1 MKNYYSKTPNV
12 ISLLIGDKSY
22 TLPKTHINYGQ
33 ISNMLDGTDIDWEAI
48 QKLASGN
55 DCLLE
60 YTGRNIKIRNGAF
73 YYKAPSGKVI
83 NLAENIIVSRIVE
96 NFKKGVEFNSLLQF
110 LDNVAENPS
119 NTAIQELYLF
129 LEDNSLPI
137 TPDGYF
143 LAFKRITGDYK
154 DCYTKTFDNRVG
166 AIVEMKRDKVDND
179 RNRTC
184 SNGLH
189 FCAKGYLPYYIGS
202 RIVVVKINPADVVS
216 IPADYNNMK
225 GRCCKYM
232 VVAEVVADVK
242 DLDKINLED
251 YVNVIPANLFEC
263 EAGHDAEDET
273 EIETET
279 EKEEEMSVYVGTVKN
294 FLKDTPKEA
303 RKVGKTYRLKTPLGT
318 SEYEFVKTTGDRAF
332 TKVKTIENAVE
343 AKKVSKPTEKKVNE
357 KFTKSVSN
365 TFKKKTPSKPKVEIV
380 EFKGTLKEFK
390 RDYPKEDRK
399 FGVFYKIVNASG
411 SNLYQFVGTL
421 GERSLQAISFGEI
434 RSYETVGKALKALK
448 QKDRKIG
455 MRIDIDGNPY
465 TFIDGITDDDLRMM

>member
-1 MKNYYSKTPNV
+1 MTNYYSKSKNV

-22 TLPKTHINYGQ
+22 TLPKTHINYEQ
-33 ISNMLDGTDIDWEAI
+33 ISNMLDCPDIDWAGI
-48 QKLASGN
+48 QKLANGN

-60 YTGRNIKIRNGAF
+60 YTGKNIKIRNGAF
-73 YYKAPSGKVI
+73 YYKAPSGKTI
-83 NLAENIIVSRIVE
+83 NLAENIVVSRIVE
-96 NFKKGVEFNSLLQF
+96 NFKKGVEFNYLLQF

-119 NTAIQELYLF
+119 NTAIQELYMF

-143 LAFKRITGDYK
+143 LAFKRITKDYT
-154 DCYTKTFDNRVG
+154 DCYTNSFDNRVG
-166 AIVEMKRDKVDND
+166 AIVEMKREDVDDD
-179 RNRTC
+179 RDRTC

-189 FCAKGYLPYYIGS
+189 FCAKGYLKSYHGD

-216 IPADYNNMK
+216 IPSDYNNMK

-232 VVAEVVADVK
+232 VVAEVVAKEDE
-242 DLDKINLED
+242 LDKIKLED

-263 EAGHDAEDET
+263 EVETDAETVNE
-273 EIETET
+273 
-279 EKEEEMSVYVGTVKN
+279 EKEEEMPVYVGTVKN

-332 TKVKTIENAVE
+332 TKIKEVEEAVE
-343 AKKVSKPTEKKVNE
+343 AKKVAKPTEKKANE
-357 KFTKSVSN
+357 KFAKSVGS
-365 TFKKKTPSKPKVEIV
+365 TFKKKTPAKPKVKIV
-380 EFKGTLKEFK
+380 EFKGSLKEFK
-390 RDYPKEDRK
+390 RDYPKDERK
-399 FGVFYKIVNASG
+399 FGVFYKIVNTNG

-421 GERSLQAISFGEI
+421 GERGLQAISFGEI
-434 RSYETVGKALKALK
+434 RSYETVEKALKALK

-455 MRIDIDGNPY
+455 MRIDIDGKPY
-465 TFIDGITDDDLRMM
+465 TFIDGIANEDLRKL

>member
-22 TLPKTHINYGQ
+22 TLPKTHINYDQ

-83 NLAENIIVSRIVE
+83 NLAENIVVSRIVE

-154 DCYTKTFDNRVG
+154 DCRTKTFDNRVG
-166 AIVEMKRDKVDND
+166 AIVEMRRDEVDDD

-189 FCAKGYLPYYIGS
+189 FCAKGYLPYYNGS

-232 VVAEVVADVK
+232 VVAEVVADAE

-251 YVNVIPANLFEC
+251 YINVIPANLIEC
-263 EAGHDAEDET
+263 EVEHDVEDET
-273 EIETET
+273 ETET
-279 EKEEEMSVYVGTVKN
+279 EKEEEMPVYVGTVKN

-332 TKVKTIENAVE
+332 TKVKEIENAVE
-343 AKKVSKPTEKKVNE
+343 AKKVSKPVEKKVNE
-357 KFTKSVSN
+357 KFAKSVSN
-365 TFKKKTPSKPKVEIV
+365 TFKKKTPSKPKVKIV
-380 EFKGTLKEFK
+380 EFKGSLKEFK

-399 FGVFYKIVNASG
+399 FGVFYKIVNANG

-421 GERSLQAISFGEI
+421 GERGLQAISFGEI
-434 RSYETVGKALKALK
+434 RSYETVEKALKALK

-455 MRIDIDGNPY
+455 MRIDIGGNPY
-465 TFIDGITDDDLRMM
+465 TFVDGIADDDLRKL

>member
-1 MKNYYSKTPNV
+1 MTNYYSKSKNV

-22 TLPKTHINYGQ
+22 TLPKNHINYEQ
-33 ISNMLDGTDIDWEAI
+33 ISNMLDCPDIDWVGI
-48 QKLASGN
+48 QKLANGN

-60 YTGRNIKIRNGAF
+60 YTGKNIKIRNGAF
-73 YYKAPSGKVI
+73 YYKAPSGKTI

-96 NFKKGVEFNSLLQF
+96 NFKRGVEFNYLLQF

-119 NTAIQELYLF
+119 NTAIQELYMF

-143 LAFKRITGDYK
+143 LAFKRITDDYK
-154 DCYTKTFDNRVG
+154 DCRTNTFDNRVG
-166 AIVEMKRDKVDND
+166 AIVEMKREDVDDNRD
-179 RNRTC
+179 RTC
-184 SNGLH
+184 STGLH
-189 FCAKGYLPYYIGS
+189 FCAKGYLKSYHGD

-216 IPADYNNMK
+216 IPSDYNNMK

-232 VVAEVVADVK
+232 VVAEVVADEK

-251 YVNVIPANLFEC
+251 YINVIPANLIEC
-263 EAGHDAEDET
+263 EVEHDVEDEV
-273 EIETET
+273 EL
-279 EKEEEMSVYVGTVKN
+279 EKEEEMPVYVGTVKN

-332 TKVKTIENAVE
+332 TKIKEVEEAVE
-343 AKKVSKPTEKKVNE
+343 AKKVVKPAEKKVNE
-357 KFTKSVSN
+357 KFAKSVSN
-365 TFKKKTPSKPKVEIV
+365 TFKKKTPAKPKVKIV
-380 EFKGTLKEFK
+380 EFKGSLKEFK
-390 RDYPKEDRK
+390 RDYPKDERK
-399 FGVFYKIVNASG
+399 FGVFYKIVNANG

-421 GERSLQAISFGEI
+421 GERGLQAISFGEI
-434 RSYETVGKALKALK
+434 RSYETVEKALKALK

-455 MRIDIDGNPY
+455 MRIDIDGKPY
-465 TFIDGITDDDLRMM
+465 TFIDGISNDDLRKL

>member
-1 MKNYYSKTPNV
+1 MTNYYSKSKNV

-22 TLPKTHINYGQ
+22 TLPKNHINYEQ
-33 ISNMLDGTDIDWEAI
+33 ISNMLDCPDIDWVGI
-48 QKLASGN
+48 QKLANGN

-60 YTGRNIKIRNGAF
+60 YTGKNIKIRNGAF
-73 YYKAPSGKVI
+73 YYKAPSGKTI

-96 NFKKGVEFNSLLQF
+96 NFKKGVEFNYLLQF

-119 NTAIQELYLF
+119 NTAIQELYMF

-143 LAFKRITGDYK
+143 LAFKRITKDYT
-154 DCYTKTFDNRVG
+154 DCRTKTFDNRVG
-166 AIVEMKRDKVDND
+166 AIVEMKREDVDAD
-179 RNRTC
+179 RERTC
-184 SNGLH
+184 SAGLH
-189 FCAKGYLPYYIGS
+189 FCAKGYLPCYHGD

-216 IPADYNNMK
+216 IPSDYNNMK

-232 VVAEVVADVK
+232 VVAEVVADEK

-251 YVNVIPANLFEC
+251 YINVIPANLIEC
-263 EAGHDAEDET
+263 EVEHDVEDEV
-273 EIETET
+273 EL
-279 EKEEEMSVYVGTVKN
+279 EKEEEMAVYVGTVKN

-332 TKVKTIENAVE
+332 TKIKEVEEAVE
-343 AKKVSKPTEKKVNE
+343 AKKVAKPTEKKVNE
-357 KFTKSVSN
+357 KFAKSVSN
-365 TFKKKTPSKPKVEIV
+365 TFKKKTPAKPKVKIV
-380 EFKGTLKEFK
+380 EFKGSLKEFK
-390 RDYPKEDRK
+390 RDYPKDERK
-399 FGVFYKIVNASG
+399 FGVFYKIVNANG

-421 GERSLQAISFGEI
+421 GERGLQAISFGEI
-434 RSYETVGKALKALK
+434 RSYETVEKALKALK

-455 MRIDIDGNPY
+455 MRIDIDGKPY
-465 TFIDGITDDDLRMM
+465 TFIDGISNDDLRKL